1 MPPFVSNYQRY
12 IAVYG
17 GEDSEKKATG
27 LMMGNLTLPEGYMV
41 HYEPSG
47 SSRIIRE
54 PDRDLEAWAKFRARK
69 ISDPSVGGP
78 AYEGNTTL
86 HLQPPPRY
94 QEFAYFDAQG
104 RLSHA
109 ALEPAGVIGSSRV
122 AEAYA
127 RPKKALPRRLDGAR
141 FCRLNFEKSS
151 HEVNAH
157 LRGDPQQRRLSRVT
171 HPLPGC
177 LV

>member
-1 MPPFVSNYQRY
+1 MKEIPRY
-12 IAVYG
+12 ICSLRQDIKYPPASV
-17 GEDSEKKATG
+17 S
-27 LMMGNLTLPEGYMV
+27 LL
-41 HYEPSG
+41 
-47 SSRIIRE
+47 SR
-54 PDRDLEAWAKFRARK
+54 
-69 ISDPSVGGP
+69 SM
-78 AYEGNTTL
+78 
-86 HLQPPPRY
+86 Y

-104 RLSHA
+104 RLNHA

-127 RPKKALPRRLDGAR
+127 RPKKALPRRRLDGAR